1 MSNIPSEDRLRVVRT
16 NIAAVQVIVETVA
29 GTLGPKGL
37 DVLLVDDLGRI
48 ILTNDG
54 IEILRQLDAQHPC
67 ARLVIQAI
75 EAQETAVGDGTTTAT
90 VMAGALL
97 ESALLA
103 LQKGVPVN
111 PILSGMVKASSVAV
125 RALEDM
131 AKPVPLDS
139 PLLLQTALIAARG
152 DETLAQLVVEGVR
165 ALGPE
170 KLKDPEFRL
179 SSLIAPRLGQTSQ
192 LVAGTVLSKP
202 ALNPPLMAWE
212 KTGGILVVADALEP
226 ESLDPQALGT
236 ESGFNQYLVLQ
247 NRFREAL
254 QNLSGKGIVVL
265 LAERSIDPTA
275 LEVLNQLGVLA
286 FERVSQRDWRR
297 ICQFTGATPITRT
310 ALASKDL
317 PLGKAH
323 ARYSGEQA
331 RLLFT
336 DGAGEPM
343 VTLQVGAISDE
354 VLAENVRVT
363 TDSCGAVQAALH
375 QGIVAGGG
383 AAEVACRPAVQEL
396 LDQTQTLERYGI
408 QAVLE
413 ALSRPLE
420 QMLSNAGYAPLEK
433 IAQVLAQQ
441 QIEHN
446 PHLGID
452 QETGNI
458 TDLWKLGILDPTEVK
473 THALKV
479 ACEIAG
485 RVLRIQTI
493 VRKREESL

>member
-1 MSNIPSEDRLRVVRT
+1 MSNVPSEERLRVVRT

-111 PILSGMVKASSVAV
+111 PILSGMAKAVLVAV
-125 RALEDM
+125 QALEAM
-131 AKPVPLDS
+131 AQAVPLES

-152 DETLAQLVVEGVR
+152 DETLARLVVEGVR
-165 ALGPE
+165 TLGPE

-179 SSLIAPRLGQTSQ
+179 SSVLAPRLGQSSQ

-202 ALNPPLMAWE
+202 ALNPPLMSWE
-212 KTGGILVVADALEP
+212 KAGGVLVIADALEP

-236 ESGFNQYLVLQ
+236 ESGFNQYLAAQ

-254 QNLSGKGIVVL
+254 QNLSGRGLIVL
-265 LAERSIDPTA
+265 LAEKSIDPLA
-275 LEVLNQLGVLA
+275 LDVLNQLGILA
-286 FERVSQRDWRR
+286 FERVSRRDWQR
-297 ICQFTGATPITRT
+297 ICRFTGATPITRT
-310 ALASKDL
+310 ALASEM
-317 PLGKAH
+317 PSGKAH

-336 DGAGEPM
+336 EGAGEPT

-354 VLAENVRVT
+354 VLAENVRVA
-363 TDSCGAVQAALH
+363 TDSCGAVQAALRM
-375 QGIVAGGG
+375 GIVAGGG

-396 LDQTQTLERYGI
+396 LEQTQTLERFGI

-441 QIEHN
+441 QIEQN

-458 TDLWKLGILDPTEVK
+458 TDLWKLGIVDPTEVK
-473 THALKV
+473 THALRV

-493 VRKREESL
+493 VRKREES

>member
-1 MSNIPSEDRLRVVRT
+1 MSWEK
-16 NIAAVQVIVETVA
+16 A
-29 GTLGPKGL
+29 GG
-37 DVLLVDDLGRI
+37 V
-48 ILTNDG
+48 
-54 IEILRQLDAQHPC
+54 
-67 ARLVIQAI
+67 LVI
-75 EAQETAVGDGTTTAT
+75 
-90 VMAGALL
+90 
-97 ESALLA
+97 
-103 LQKGVPVN
+103 
-111 PILSGMVKASSVAV
+111 
-125 RALEDM
+125 
-131 AKPVPLDS
+131 
-139 PLLLQTALIAARG
+139 
-152 DETLAQLVVEGVR
+152 
-165 ALGPE
+165 
-170 KLKDPEFRL
+170 
-179 SSLIAPRLGQTSQ
+179 
-192 LVAGTVLSKP
+192 
-202 ALNPPLMAWE
+202 
-212 KTGGILVVADALEP
+212 ADALEP

-236 ESGFNQYLVLQ
+236 ESGFNQYLAAQ

-254 QNLSGKGIVVL
+254 QNLSGRGIVVL
-265 LAERSIDPTA
+265 LAEKSIDPVA
-275 LEVLNQLGVLA
+275 LDVLNQLGVLA
-286 FERVSQRDWRR
+286 FERVSRRDWQR
-297 ICQFTGATPITRT
+297 ICRFTGATPITRT
-310 ALASKDL
+310 ALASKNL
-317 PLGKAH
+317 PLGKAQ

-336 DGAGEPM
+336 EGAGEPT

-363 TDSCGAVQAALH
+363 TDSCGAVQAALRM
-375 QGIVAGGG
+375 GIVAGGG

-396 LDQTQTLERYGI
+396 LEQTQTLERFGI
-408 QAVLE
+408 QSVLE

-441 QIEHN
+441 QIEQN

-473 THALKV
+473 IHALRV

>member
-1 MSNIPSEDRLRVVRT
+1 MSHVPSEERLRVVRT
-16 NIAAVQVIVETVA
+16 NIAAVQVIVETVS

-37 DVLLVDDLGRI
+37 DVLLVDELGRI

-111 PILSGMVKASSVAV
+111 PILSGMSKAVSVAV
-125 RALEDM
+125 HALEEM
-131 AKPVPLDS
+131 AQPVPFDS

-165 ALGPE
+165 TLGPE

-179 SSLIAPRLGQTSQ
+179 SSVIAPRLGQASQ

-202 ALNPPLMAWE
+202 ALNPPLISWE
-212 KTGGILVVADALEP
+212 KAGGVLVIADALEP

-236 ESGFNQYLVLQ
+236 ESGFNQYLAAQ

-254 QNLSGKGIVVL
+254 QNLSGRGIVVL
-265 LAERSIDPTA
+265 LAEKSIDPAA
-275 LEVLNQLGVLA
+275 LDVLNQLGVLA
-286 FERVSQRDWRR
+286 FERVSRRDWQR
-297 ICQFTGATPITRT
+297 ICRFTGAAPITRR
-310 ALASKDL
+310 ALASKNL
-317 PLGKAH
+317 PLGKAQ

-336 DGAGEPM
+336 EGAGEPT
-343 VTLQVGAISDE
+343 VTLQVGAISNE

-363 TDSCGAVQAALH
+363 TDSCGAVQAALRM
-375 QGIVAGGG
+375 GIVAGGG
-383 AAEVACRPAVQEL
+383 AAEVACRPAVQQL
-396 LDQTQTLERYGI
+396 LEQTQTLERFGI
-408 QAVLE
+408 QSVLE

-433 IAQVLAQQ
+433 SAQVLAQQ
-441 QIEHN
+441 RIEQN

-458 TDLWKLGILDPTEVK
+458 TDLWQLGIVDPTEVK
-473 THALKV
+473 THALRV
-479 ACEIAG
+479 ASEIAG